1 MVQSLK
7 MSTELRL
14 IKLRWLAVAAMAS
27 AALLSRSLVGSFDL
41 AIRLLVLAVLVASVN
56 AALLWGSKL
65 DKGSARNALTIS
77 PFAQLSFDL
86 ACWSVFCFLSGGAT
100 NPLITVF
107 LPLVAMGA
115 MVLERLQAWLLGSM
129 AILAYSYLWYFYQ
142 PLSIQDAQVATQLH
156 LFGMWL
162 VFVVSDIMVIW
173 FILQVTRALRARDAE
188 LAATREQAIRNDWVV
203 SIGSLAAG
211 AAHELSTP
219 LGTLNLLIDELLEE
233 YTETGSGSLRSDLE
247 LMRRQVESCKQSL
260 HQLTQRSEEN
270 SYRQVVAPWL
280 KRLGDSWQVMNPAA
294 SITMEIPAALNG
306 YEVIG
311 DVSLERALVNALDN
325 ALNAGAIKVV
335 LSASLDQQQ
344 LLLTIEDDG
353 SGISPEAV
361 AAFEAGQPVASAKGM
376 GVGLLLARAAI
387 ERHGGSFEITA
398 MADRGVQG
406 NRGTRVKIMLPVI
419 VSPENPA

>member
-1 MVQSLK
+1 MNQSLK

-14 IKLRWLAVAAMAS
+14 IKLRWLSVAAMVS
-27 AALLSRSLVGSFDL
+27 AALFSRSLIGSFDL
-41 AIRLLVLAVLVASVN
+41 AIQLMVLSVLVTLINVG
-56 AALLWGSKL
+56 LLWVGNFAKT
-65 DKGSARNALTIS
+65 DARNNLIIS
-77 PFAQLSFDL
+77 PFAQLGFDL
-86 ACWSVFCFLSGGAT
+86 ASWSVFCFLSGGAT
-100 NPLITVF
+100 NPMITVF

-115 MVLERLQAWLLGSM
+115 MVLDRRQAWLLGGL

-142 PLSIQDAQVATQLH
+142 PLAIQEVQVATQLH

-162 VFVVSDIMVIW
+162 VFVVSDIVVIW
-173 FILQVTRALRARDAE
+173 FILQMTRALRERDAE

-219 LGTLNLLIDELLEE
+219 LATLNLLIDDLLEE
-233 YTETGSGSLRSDLE
+233 HAKSGSESLRSDLE
-247 LMRRQVESCKQSL
+247 LMRQQVETCKLSL
-260 HQLTQRSEEN
+260 NQLTQRSEEN

-294 SITMEIPAALNG
+294 SIAMEIPAALNG
-306 YEVIG
+306 YVVIG
-311 DVSLERALVNALDN
+311 DVSLERAMVNALDN
-325 ALNAGAIKVV
+325 ALNAGAVKMV
-335 LSASLDQQQ
+335 LGACLDQGR
-344 LLLTIEDDG
+344 LLVTIEDDG
-353 SGISPEAV
+353 SGISSETV
-361 AAFEAGQPVASAKGM
+361 EAFESGQPVASAKGM

-387 ERHGGSFEITA
+387 ERHGGRFEIMA

-419 VSPENPA
+419 ASAESVR

>member
-1 MVQSLK
+1 
-7 MSTELRL
+7 
-14 IKLRWLAVAAMAS
+14 
-27 AALLSRSLVGSFDL
+27 
-41 AIRLLVLAVLVASVN
+41 
-56 AALLWGSKL
+56 
-65 DKGSARNALTIS
+65 
-77 PFAQLSFDL
+77 
-86 ACWSVFCFLSGGAT
+86 
-100 NPLITVF
+100 
-107 LPLVAMGA
+107 
-115 MVLERLQAWLLGSM
+115 
-129 AILAYSYLWYFYQ
+129 
-142 PLSIQDAQVATQLH
+142 
-156 LFGMWL
+156 
-162 VFVVSDIMVIW
+162 
-173 FILQVTRALRARDAE
+173 
-188 LAATREQAIRNDWVV
+188 
-203 SIGSLAAG
+203 
-211 AAHELSTP
+211 
-219 LGTLNLLIDELLEE
+219 
-233 YTETGSGSLRSDLE
+233 
-247 LMRRQVESCKQSL
+247 
-260 HQLTQRSEEN
+260 
-270 SYRQVVAPWL
+270 VVAPWL